1 MLSFADLSQIPG
13 HAVFFGVLGGLLW
26 GFGPLGKRYS
36 VAGAHPKLKA
46 ARSAGTYF
54 VCSLGAIMTPVAR
67 LAFIDETERLAVLSD
82 ASWRARAPF
91 IVLAGAASGLGG
103 LMGTCALAL
112 AKQNASALITMI
124 ENGTYA
130 VMASIFIAC
139 AFNEHPSTLQ
149 FMSAVLVLVGILVMQ
164 TDGLGEGSK
173 GSNGEV
179 EGLLCADGDQS
190 IGSSTSSYSK
200 KAVFS
205 PPALTPGM
213 RIDYGKAV
221 SGPLAMTCGKRPRQ
235 PYGSAA
241 ELPTSGAGQPQ
252 TRGAVSSTL
261 MLAVGGGVLW
271 AIGPLGKRWGVDS
284 APVELRAAFASAT
297 SFLFCVGTLLTSA
310 VALCRA
316 TSTHPEGFFDP
327 EWAMRVPLVLASG
340 AVSGMGGLVGT
351 YALAL
356 VGHEA
361 SSVVAILENG
371 VFTVAGACLIA
382 IVFREKPTNRQL
394 CGTMPI
400 VAAVFLA
407 QLG

>member
-91 IVLAGAASGLGG
+91 IVLSGAASGLGG

-112 AKQNASALITMI
+112 ASHNASALITMI

-139 AFNEHPSTLQ
+139 AFNEHPSNLQ

-164 TDGLGEGSK
+164 TDGLGEGNK

-190 IGSSTSSYSK
+190 G
-200 KAVFS
+200 KAISS
-205 PPALTPGM
+205 PPALMPGM
-213 RIDYGKAV
+213 RIDYGKDA
-221 SGPLAMTCGKRPRQ
+221 SGPVAMIRGKRPRGR
-235 PYGSAA
+235 YGSAA
-241 ELPTSGAGQPQ
+241 ELPTSAVGQPQ

-261 MLAVGGGVLW
+261 MLAVAGGLLW

-310 VALCRA
+310 VAVCRA